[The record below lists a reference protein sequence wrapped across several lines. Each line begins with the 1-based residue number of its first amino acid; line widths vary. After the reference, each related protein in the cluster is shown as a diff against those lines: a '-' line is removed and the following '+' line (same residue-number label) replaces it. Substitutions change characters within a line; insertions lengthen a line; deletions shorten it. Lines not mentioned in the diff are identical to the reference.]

1 MDERI
6 RNCQLRKRITCS
18 EEAALSIKNGM
29 LVAVGGYTPSG
40 YPKVIPNELVR
51 RRKELVEELKIN
63 LISGAG
69 VGPEIDDEMGNAGLI
84 NRRIGLQSSRT
95 LTKLINQGIVKYIE
109 VPLSR
114 MPKYVQNGL
123 LGEIDIAI
131 IEAIAITKEGYIIP
145 STSVGMVP
153 NFIRAAK
160 TIIVEIN
167 RAQPSELEGIHD
179 IYLPSLSPINKQI
192 PLSRVNQRIGDPF
205 IRVDPDKIKYIVESN
220 IPDSTTHFA
229 ENDEITEKISDN
241 LLNFLEL
248 ELKNKHIPRLLP
260 IQSGLGNLANGVIR
274 SFKNSNFN
282 DIEFYCGVLQEAN
295 IELIKQGKVCA
306 ASGGSLTSSPK
317 ALELIRQN
325 PDIMKK
331 IMVLRP
337 TDLSNNA
344 EVISKLDLISLNNA
358 IEIDIY
364 GNANTSHI
372 MGSKV
377 VNGIGGG
384 GVFSQNSY
392 LSIMLLPSQTKGG
405 DISTIVPMASH
416 YDINEHDIDII
427 ITENGVADLRG
438 KDPIERANCIINN
451 CASTIYKEQLNHYF
465 KKCIKN
471 AGGHQPQLLNEAF
484 SWHQRLKETGTMK
497 GER

>member
-1 MDERI
+1 MNERI
-6 RNCQLRKRITCS
+6 RNSQLLKRITSS

-51 RRKELVEELKIN
+51 RRKELDKELKID

-69 VGPEIDDEMGNAGLI
+69 VGPEIDDEMGDAGLI
-84 NRRIGLQSSRT
+84 NRRIGLQSSRS
-95 LTKLINQGIVKYIE
+95 LAKLINQGKVKYTE
-109 VPLSR
+109 VPLSK

-123 LGEIDIAI
+123 LGEIDVAI
-131 IEAIAITKEGYIIP
+131 VEAVAITEEGYIIP
-145 STSVGMVP
+145 TTSVGMVP

-167 RAQPSELEGIHD
+167 HTQPPELEGIHD
-179 IYLPSLSPINKQI
+179 IYLPSLYRANEQLS
-192 PLSRVNQRIGDPF
+192 LSRVNQRIGDTF
-205 IRVDPDKIKYIVESN
+205 IRVDPDKIKYIVKSN
-220 IPDSTTHFA
+220 IPDNTTHFA
-229 ENDEITEKISDN
+229 ENDEITDKISDN

-248 ELKNKHIPRLLP
+248 ELKNKRLPRLLP
-260 IQSGLGNLANGVIR
+260 IQSGLGNLANSVIS
-274 SFKNSNFN
+274 SFKDSNFS

-295 IELIKQGKVCA
+295 IELIKQGKVSA

-317 ALELIRQN
+317 IMELIREN
-325 PDIMKK
+325 PNMMKE

-344 EVISKLDLISLNNA
+344 EIISKLNLISLNNA

-384 GVFSQNSY
+384 GAFSQNAY

-405 DISTIVPMASH
+405 DISTIVPMVSH
-416 YDINEHDIDII
+416 FDINEHDIDVV
-427 ITENGVADLRG
+427 ITENGIADLRG
-438 KDPIERANCIINN
+438 KDPIERANSIINN
-451 CASTIYKEQLNHYF
+451 CACSIYKEQLKHYL
-465 KKCIKN
+465 KKSIEN
-471 AGGHQPQLLNEAF
+471 TGGHQPQLLNEAF
-484 SWHQRLKETGTMK
+484 SWHQRLSETGTMK